1 VNNYIQKSK
10 QQLFAEERQRTILEK
25 LKDESKVYVPELSE
39 LFDVT
44 QATIRADLRELEAKG
59 KLIRTHGGAIPK
71 GRVGDESLP
80 TDKWVSNIKEKKQI
94 AAAALNFVQD
104 GDTIAIDT
112 GTTAYEFAKVLP
124 ARSRLTIVTNDIL
137 IAALL
142 EDTTDFDI
150 IVAGGALRKGFHC
163 TMGTKALESLQGFN
177 VDKAFLASNAFNIN
191 RGFMTPIMTHA
202 EIKKCMREIAHRA
215 VIMMDSTKIGN
226 ISLYT
231 HAKLTDIDV
240 FITDSGISRKAREA
254 IRASSA
260 ELELVIAGK

>member
-1 VNNYIQKSK
+1 MGAGQKSK
-10 QQLFAEERQRTILEK
+10 QQLFAEERQQYILDK
-25 LKDESKVYVPELSE
+25 LKDESKVYVQELSD

-44 QATIRADLRELEAKG
+44 QATIRTDLRELEASG

-71 GRVGDESLP
+71 DKVGDEPKP

-94 AAAALNFVQD
+94 ALAALEFVQD

-112 GTTAYEFAKVLP
+112 GTTAYEFAKVLS

-150 IVAGGALRKGFHC
+150 IVVGGALRKGFHC
-163 TMGTKALESLQGFN
+163 TMGSKALESLQGFN
-177 VDKAFLASNAFNIN
+177 VDKAFLGSNAYNN
-191 RGFMTPIMTHA
+191 KRGFMTPIMTHA
-202 EIKKCMREIAHRA
+202 EIKKCMREIALQ
-215 VIMMDSTKIGN
+215 VILMMDSTKIGN

-231 HAKLTDIDV
+231 HAKLKDIDV
-240 FITDSGISRKAREA
+240 FITDGGISKKARDA
-254 IRASSA
+254 IKASSK
-260 ELELVIAGK
+260 ELQLIVAG

>member
-1 VNNYIQKSK
+1 VKKPNVL
-10 QQLFAEERQRTILEK
+10 LFAEERQKSILEK
-25 LKDESKVYVPELSE
+25 LNAESKVYVPELSG

-71 GRVGDESLP
+71 GRAGDESLP
-80 TDKWVSNIKEKKQI
+80 TDKSVSSIKEKQQI
-94 AAAALNFVQD
+94 ALAALDFVQD

-112 GTTAYEFAKVLP
+112 GTTAYEFAKALK
-124 ARSRLTIVTNDIL
+124 ARSRLTVVTNDIL

-142 EDTTDFDI
+142 EDATDFDV

-163 TMGTKALESLQGFN
+163 TMGPAALEFLQGFN
-177 VDKAFLASNAFNIN
+177 VDIAFLASNAFTVN

-202 EIKKCMREIAHRA
+202 EIKKCMREIALRT
-215 VIMMDSTKIGN
+215 VMMMDSTKIGD

-231 HAKLTDIDV
+231 HAKLADIDV
-240 FITDSGISRKAREA
+240 FVTDSGIGKKAAEA
-254 IRASSA
+254 IRASS
-260 ELELVIAGK
+260 EESVLVIA